1 MNNKGF
7 TLIELLFTISVISIF
22 TIVFTISINN
32 TFGLSTE
39 KEYEIIKKSIINQAK
54 EYIYECDNNLINC
67 HNDYHWEISDEKTKK
82 ISINLNILKKYNY
95 LKKEEYINPKTGE
108 DISKCLIINA
118 EKKEIGLININLDDS
133 KCKK

>member
-7 TLIELLFTISVISIF
+7 TLIEMLFTISIISMF
-22 TIVFTISINN
+22 TIVFTISISK

-39 KEYEIIKKSIINQAK
+39 KEYEIMKKSIINQVG

-67 HNDYHWEISDEKTKK
+67 QNDYDWINIDEKTKVT
-82 ISINLNILKKYNY
+82 SINLSILKKYNY
-95 LKKEEYINPKTGE
+95 LKKEEYINPKTKE
-108 DISKCLIINA
+108 DISNCLIINV
-118 EKKEIGLININLDDS
+118 EKDARGIMNINLEDS